1 MSDLHSFQDDI
12 YRRRG
17 HSVAVNN
24 EIYDESSDSDLTR
37 AEDSKARMRRM
48 KKDLQG
54 SLRQWYPIDK
64 ADLSPDSDTLA
75 DMTPSDM
82 LLATYR

>member
-37 AEDSKARMRRM
+37 AEDSKARMVFTFTRILYIRFSYEPFSAENE
-48 KKDLQG
+48 KG
-54 SLRQWYPIDK
+54 FTRQFTSVVPH
-64 ADLSPDSDTLA
+64 
-75 DMTPSDM
+75 
-82 LLATYR
+82 

>member
-1 MSDLHSFQDDI
+1 
-12 YRRRG
+12 
-17 HSVAVNN
+17 
-24 EIYDESSDSDLTR
+24 
-37 AEDSKARMRRM
+37 MRRM